1 MNAENKRMI
10 MAFGLVLIV
19 WLLMPLYYNW
29 LGFSVEETDSKEDV
43 VLEPVESLSLPC
55 LQPTIGVLIIFQRP
69 LLQKKN

>member
-43 VLEPVESLSLPC
+43 VLEPVESLEPPVYS
-55 LQPTIGVLIIFQRP
+55 QQ
-69 LLQKKN
+69 